1 MKKVDSKL
9 VEQIHKA
16 LDEGMGKSLTPEEE
30 SKLITKEVTIGIRFT
45 EEQYEEIEEIA
56 RDFDTTDGEIIEFIV
71 TSGLLKKIDDDNFIQ
86 LVRDEFFKDS
96 TGLDF

>member
-1 MKKVDSKL
+1 MKKVDPKL

-16 LDEGMGKSLTPEEE
+16 LDKGMGKSLPPEEE

-71 TSGLLKKIDDDNFIQ
+71 TSGLLKKIDDDDFIQ

>member
-1 MKKVDSKL
+1 MKKVDPKL

-16 LDEGMGKSLTPEEE
+16 LDEGMRKNLAPEEE
-30 SKLITKEVTIGIRFT
+30 SNLITKEVTIGMRFT
-45 EEQYEEIEEIA
+45 EEQYEEIKEIA
-56 RDFDTTDGEIIEFIV
+56 RDFDTYSDEIVEFIA